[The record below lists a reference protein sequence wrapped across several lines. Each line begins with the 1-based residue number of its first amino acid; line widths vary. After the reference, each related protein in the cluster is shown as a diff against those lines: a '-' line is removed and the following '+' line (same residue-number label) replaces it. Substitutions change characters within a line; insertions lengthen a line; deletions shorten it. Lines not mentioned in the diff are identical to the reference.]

1 MQEYLK
7 QIEDKADKAIMYATK
22 VLMTMP
28 KLMAKIDS
36 LEEKVKLLGES
47 VGNIND
53 GFEPLC
59 ADVYKEIRGAYQCL
73 ADMDTRINS
82 IDVLI
87 NSIPTLIENTIQS
100 STVAKINE
108 LARMPKIVVEEDKP
122 KRNQTDYGT
131 YVKVKDLSDKGYL
144 EKEIATELG
153 IPYTTVRAYLRWT
166 DAQIAKKKQQWE
178 EKENK
183 SPEPEVSQPYTVTEE
198 QRQAYIDTHVPTPKF
213 YPDKEEQIE
222 LPLVE
227 ADDEYEQIEAILSNP
242 APTVEF
248 THFVDRT
255 IQFSD
260 WTQEDRENNS
270 FDNQYLPT
278 GKDMVVIIRRE
289 DAYSMPYAV
298 KELDWSAEANHPID
312 GWRLANEQEQG
323 IYISRCVGLM

>member
-36 LEEKVKLLGES
+36 LEERIKILSEDTTTKFLVHDDAVNRLQTWVDNLDDKVEGLLEGVPRIVE
-47 VGNIND
+47 NINESLKEVQSVS
-53 GFEPLC
+53 EP
-59 ADVYKEIRGAYQCL
+59 
-73 ADMDTRINS
+73 N
-82 IDVLI
+82 
-87 NSIPTLIENTIQS
+87 
-100 STVAKINE
+100 
-108 LARMPKIVVEEDKP
+108 KP

-183 SPEPEVSQPYTVTEE
+183 SPEPEMLQPYIVTQE

-213 YPDKEEQIE
+213 YPDKEEAKILSTNYSINDEYAQVEATFFKEEQIE

-227 ADDEYEQIEAILSNP
+227 ADDEYEQVEVMLSSP
-242 APTVEF
+242 ASTVEL
-248 THFVDRT
+248 TYFV
-255 IQFSD
+255 D

-278 GKDMVVIIRRE
+278 GKDMIVIIRRE

-298 KELDWSAEANHPID
+298 KELDWSAETNHPID
-312 GWRLANEQEQG
+312 GWRLANEQEQSQ
-323 IYISRCVGLM
+323 YIQRCIGLL

>member
-22 VLMTMP
+22 VLITMP

-36 LEEKVKLLGES
+36 LEERIKILSEDTTTKFLVHGDAINHLQTWVDNLDDKVEGLLEGVPRIVE
-47 VGNIND
+47 NINENLKEVQSVP
-53 GFEPLC
+53 EP
-59 ADVYKEIRGAYQCL
+59 
-73 ADMDTRINS
+73 N
-82 IDVLI
+82 
-87 NSIPTLIENTIQS
+87 
-100 STVAKINE
+100 
-108 LARMPKIVVEEDKP
+108 KP

-131 YVKVKDLSDKGYL
+131 YIKVKDLSDKGYL

-183 SPEPEVSQPYTVTEE
+183 SPEPEVLQPYTVTEE
-198 QRQAYIDTHVPTPKF
+198 QRQAYIDTHVPTSKF
-213 YPDKEEQIE
+213 YPDKEEQIGLPIVYEEKLISSSPVVYQEE
-222 LPLVE
+222 LLIE
-227 ADDEYEQIEAILSNP
+227 DESE
-242 APTVEF
+242 PTIEF

-260 WTQEDRENNS
+260 WTQEDRDANS
-270 FDNQYLPT
+270 FDGEYLPA
-278 GKDMVVIIRRE
+278 GKEMVVIIRRE
-289 DAYSMPYAV
+289 DAYSMPYTV
-298 KELDWSAEANHPID
+298 QELDWSAEANHPID

-323 IYISRCVGLM
+323 QYIARAVGLM

>member
-36 LEEKVKLLGES
+36 LEEKL
-47 VGNIND
+47 
-53 GFEPLC
+53 
-59 ADVYKEIRGAYQCL
+59 KELSDTYAAL
-73 ADMDTRINS
+73 ADMDTRINRLT
-82 IDVLI
+82 VGL
-87 NSIPTLIENTIQS
+87 PTLVENIIES

-108 LARMPKIVVEEDKP
+108 LANMPRMVVNEEDKP

-131 YVKVKDLSDKGYL
+131 YIKVKDLSDKGYL

-183 SPEPEVSQPYTVTEE
+183 SPEPEMPPQPYTVTEE

-278 GKDMVVIIRRE
+278 GKDMIVIIRRE

-312 GWRLANEQEQG
+312 GWRLANEQEQSQ
-323 IYISRCVGLM
+323 YIQRCIGLL

>member
-36 LEEKVKLLGES
+36 LEEKIRILSEDTTTKFLVHGDAVNQLQTWVDNLDDKVEGLLEGVPRIVE
-47 VGNIND
+47 NINESLKEVQSVP
-53 GFEPLC
+53 EP
-59 ADVYKEIRGAYQCL
+59 
-73 ADMDTRINS
+73 N
-82 IDVLI
+82 
-87 NSIPTLIENTIQS
+87 
-100 STVAKINE
+100 
-108 LARMPKIVVEEDKP
+108 KP
-122 KRNQTDYGT
+122 KRNQTDYCT
-131 YVKVKDLSDKGYL
+131 YIKVKDLSDKGYL

-183 SPEPEVSQPYTVTEE
+183 SPEPEVLQSYTVTEE
-198 QRQAYIDTHVPTPKF
+198 QRQAYIDTHVPTSKF

-227 ADDEYEQIEAILSNP
+227 AEADDEVEQIEAMLSSP
-242 APTVEF
+242 VPTVEF

-255 IQFSD
+255 IKFND

-289 DAYSMPYAV
+289 DAYSMPYMV

-312 GWRLANEQEQG
+312 GWRLANEQEQSA
-323 IYISRCVGLM
+323 YISRCVGLL